1 MTRGQKPRAAHST
14 RAAPGESGPHG
25 GDPHRAGVPLP
36 DPLLPPSAP
45 LPPSPGEPLGGSG
58 DERAGLHGWIEGLT
72 GENGENGETDHID
85 DDGDGDAGEPGG
97 APHAVTADPAPERLV
112 RAPDPTQLPDQTA
125 RLAAPGARV
134 EPVLAAA
141 LSATAGAAVWV
152 LGVPAQAALPLLALP
167 LAGLLSLLPR
177 AVGGLRLPPGGRLLR
192 GLLLL
197 AAAAAAGFAEPLLVP
212 VTLLVVVA
220 TVAAYPAML
229 APAAG
234 RAVTLAGIAALAVPL
249 GGQLRDAG
257 IGASGDPLRE
267 LRAFVLTGADPVA
280 GATRLGLVG
289 GMAVVAVLGWA
300 AVVHSRTLRAAAS
313 LAESRA
319 RDVRLATAEVAR
331 AASLDALTGLPNRDA
346 LLREVTRALAQV
358 PAHERGP
365 SRRGVVVFA
374 IDRFRTLVD
383 GTGAAVAD
391 DVVHQLATRL
401 RATAATDDV
410 VARVGQHEFAVLLG
424 GETREDAA
432 TEAARGLATVLDVPV
447 TAGDRELFVTCSVG
461 VAVSVAANGTNGTG
475 SNGTAANGIG
485 TAEEL
490 LHAAEDAARAGRH
503 TTGSRIVTS
512 DHALR
517 AATADRAHLEVELR
531 DAVARRR
538 IGLAYQ
544 PVLALGTDAGHDHVV
559 AVEALARWTREDGT
573 VVPPRRFIPLAD
585 ELGLG
590 VTLGLW
596 IVDEALDRLVAW
608 RHAGYAVEQ
617 VWVNLAPSQLLDPE
631 FAHMVSARLAAR
643 AVPASSLMVE
653 VGAGTLVESEQTTS
667 TLGMLRSIGVAI
679 ALDDFG
685 RSGTSLT
692 ALRHL
697 PVTHVK
703 LDHEL
708 APDLAR
714 RGGVAYAAAT
724 LCRTLGLR
732 VIAEG
737 IETHAQLE
745 GARAAGVDAVQGFAV
760 AGLLGPQEVPPHL
773 RPARPL
779 HPA

>member
-1 MTRGQKPRAAHST
+1 MAAHST
-14 RAAPGESGPHG
+14 GAVPRPTPEPLRASVPLLPAPLLPAAVPLPPAPGEPAG
-25 GDPHRAGVPLP
+25 GL
-36 DPLLPPSAP
+36 
-45 LPPSPGEPLGGSG
+45 E
-58 DERAGLHGWIEGLT
+58 GWIE
-72 GENGENGETDHID
+72 DWVD
-85 DDGDGDAGEPGG
+85 DRREPGPASRG
-97 APHAVTADPAPERLV
+97 AASPDAASPDAASPTAPGHAV
-112 RAPDPTQLPDQTA
+112 RAADPTQLPDQTA
-125 RLAAPGARV
+125 RLAAPGHRV

-141 LSATAGAAVWV
+141 LSAAAAAAVWV
-152 LGVPAQAALPLLALP
+152 LDVPRGAALPLLALP
-167 LAGLLSLLPR
+167 VTGLLSLLSPALLPIQHR
-177 AVGGLRLPPGGRLLR
+177 VRLPRGGRLLR

-197 AAAAAAGFAEPLLVP
+197 AAAAAAGVAEPLLVP
-212 VTLLVVVA
+212 LAVLVVVA

-234 RAVTLAGIAALAVPL
+234 RAVTLGGIAALAVPL

-257 IGASGDPLRE
+257 IGTSGDPLPQ
-267 LRAFVLTGADPVA
+267 LRAFFLTAGDPVA
-280 GATRLGLVG
+280 GATRLGLAG

-300 AVVHSRTLRAAAS
+300 AAVNRRTLRAAAS

-331 AASLDALTGLPNRDA
+331 AASRDALTGLPNRDA
-346 LLREVTRALAQV
+346 LLRDVTLALSQV
-358 PAHERGP
+358 PEPSTGP
-365 SRRGVVVFA
+365 ARRGVVVFA

-383 GTGAAVAD
+383 GTGPAVAD
-391 DVVHQLATRL
+391 DVVHQLANRL
-401 RATAATDDV
+401 RATAAPDDV

-432 TEAARGLATVLDVPV
+432 TEAARDLATVLDVPV
-447 TAGDRELFVTCSVG
+447 SAGDRDLFVTCSVG
-461 VAVSVAANGTNGTG
+461 VAVAAPG
-475 SNGTAANGIG
+475 SSAHGIR
-485 TAEEL
+485 TAEDL
-490 LHAAEDAARAGRH
+490 LHAAEDAARAATH
-503 TTGSRIVTS
+503 TSGARIVTS

-517 AATADRAHLEVELR
+517 AATADRARLEVELR

-544 PVLALGTDAGHDHVV
+544 PVLALGIDAEHDHVV
-559 AVEALARWTREDGT
+559 AVEALARWTRDDGT

-590 VTLGLW
+590 VTLGLR

-653 VGAGTLVESEQTTS
+653 IGAGMLVESEQAIS
-667 TLGMLRSIGVAI
+667 TLGMLRSLGVAI

-685 RSGTSLT
+685 RAGTSLT

-697 PVTHVK
+697 PVTHAK
-703 LDHEL
+703 LDPEL

-714 RGGVAYAAAT
+714 RGGVAFAAAT

-745 GARAAGVDAVQGFAV
+745 GARAAGADAVQGFAV

>member
-1 MTRGQKPRAAHST
+1 MTRGQKPMAAHST
-14 RAAPGESGPHG
+14 GAVPRPVRA
-25 GDPHRAGVPLP
+25 PHRVGVPTMP
-36 DPLLPPSAP
+36 EPLLPPAVP
-45 LPPSPGEPLGGSG
+45 LPPAPGEPVGGL
-58 DERAGLHGWIEGLT
+58 EGWIE
-72 GENGENGETDHID
+72 DWID
-85 DDGDGDAGEPGG
+85 DAAQPDGAGSAGTP
-97 APHAVTADPAPERLV
+97 AAAVTADPAAERAV
-112 RAPDPTQLPDQTA
+112 RATDPTQLPDQTA
-125 RLAAPGARV
+125 RLAAPGHRI
-134 EPVLAAA
+134 EPVLATA
-141 LSATAGAAVWV
+141 LSAMAAAAVWV
-152 LGVPAQAALPLLALP
+152 LGVPHDAALPLLALP
-167 LAGLLSLLPR
+167 AVALLSLISLAVRGVRLPR
-177 AVGGLRLPPGGRLLR
+177 GGRLLR

-197 AAAAAAGFAEPLLVP
+197 VAAAAAGFAEPRLVP
-212 VTLLVVVA
+212 VALLVVVA
-220 TVAAYPAML
+220 TVAAYPGML

-234 RAVTLAGIAALAVPL
+234 RAVTLGGIAALAVPL
-249 GGQLRDAG
+249 GGQLHGADV
-257 IGASGDPLRE
+257 GASGDPLRE
-267 LRAFVLTGADPVA
+267 LRAFVLTGADPVT

-300 AVVHSRTLRAAAS
+300 AAVNRRTLRAAAS

-331 AASLDALTGLPNRDA
+331 AASRDALTGLPNRDA
-346 LLREVTRALAQV
+346 LLREVTLALSQAAGHATG
-358 PAHERGP
+358 PA
-365 SRRGVVVFA
+365 RRGVVVFA

-383 GTGAAVAD
+383 GTGPAVAD

-401 RATAATDDV
+401 RATASPDDV

-424 GETREDAA
+424 GETAEDAA

-447 TAGDRELFVTCSVG
+447 TAGERDLFVTCSVG
-461 VAVSVAANGTNGTG
+461 VAVAAHG
-475 SNGTAANGIG
+475 SSAHGIS
-485 TAEEL
+485 TAEDL
-490 LHAAEDAARAGRH
+490 LHAAEDAARAARH
-503 TTGSRIVTS
+503 TTGARVVTS

-544 PVLALGTDAGHDHVV
+544 PVLALGIDAEHDHVV
-559 AVEALARWTREDGT
+559 AVEALARWTRDDGT

-590 VTLGLW
+590 VTLGLR

-617 VWVNLAPSQLLDPE
+617 AWVNLAPSQLMDPE

-643 AVPASSLMVE
+643 AVPATSLMVE
-653 VGAGTLVESEQTTS
+653 IGAGTLVESEQTTS
-667 TLGMLRSIGVAI
+667 TLGMLRSLGVAI

-685 RSGTSLT
+685 RAGTSLT

-697 PVTHVK
+697 PITHVK

-714 RGGVAYAAAT
+714 RGGVAFAAAT
-724 LCRTLGLR
+724 LCRTLGMR

>member
-1 MTRGQKPRAAHST
+1 MAAHST
-14 RAAPGESGPHG
+14 GAVPRPTPQ
-25 GDPHRAGVPLP
+25 PQRAGAAMLP
-36 DPLLPPSAP
+36 EPLLPPAVP
-45 LPPSPGEPLGGSG
+45 LPPAPGEPIGGL
-58 DERAGLHGWIEGLT
+58 EGWI
-72 GENGENGETDHID
+72 D
-85 DDGDGDAGEPGG
+85 DWVDDRREP
-97 APHAVTADPAPERLV
+97 ASAAVPPPHAPERAV
-112 RAPDPTQLPDQTA
+112 RMADPTQLPDQAA
-125 RLAAPGARV
+125 RLAAPGHRV

-141 LSATAGAAVWV
+141 LSAAAAAAVWV
-152 LGVPAQAALPLLALP
+152 LDVPREAALPLLALP
-167 LAGLLSLLPR
+167 AAGLLSLLSP
-177 AVGGLRLPPGGRLLR
+177 ALPGVRLPRGGRLLR

-197 AAAAAAGFAEPLLVP
+197 AAAASAGFAEPLLVP
-212 VTLLVVVA
+212 LAVLVVVA

-229 APAAG
+229 ATAAG

-257 IGASGDPLRE
+257 IGTSGDPLPD
-267 LRAFVLTGADPVA
+267 LRAFFLTGADPVA
-280 GATRLGLVG
+280 GATRIGLVG

-300 AVVHSRTLRAAAS
+300 AAVNRRTLRAAAS

-331 AASLDALTGLPNRDA
+331 AASRDALTGLPNRDA
-346 LLREVTRALAQV
+346 LLRDVTLALSQV
-358 PAHERGP
+358 TGPGTGPA
-365 SRRGVVVFA
+365 RRGVVVFA

-401 RATAATDDV
+401 RATAAPDDV

-432 TEAARGLATVLDVPV
+432 TEAARDLATVLDVPV

-461 VAVSVAANGTNGTG
+461 VAVAAH
-475 SNGTAANGIG
+475 GIQ
-485 TAEEL
+485 TAEDL
-490 LHAAEDAARAGRH
+490 LHAAEDAARAARH
-503 TTGSRIVTS
+503 TTGARIVTS

-517 AATADRAHLEVELR
+517 AATADRARLEVELR
-531 DAVARRR
+531 DAVSRRR
-538 IGLAYQ
+538 TGLAYQ
-544 PVLALGTDAGHDHVV
+544 PVLALGIDPEHDHVV
-559 AVEALARWTREDGT
+559 AVEALARWTRDDGT

-590 VTLGLW
+590 VTLGLR

-653 VGAGTLVESEQTTS
+653 IGAGTLVESEQATS
-667 TLGMLRSIGVAI
+667 TLGMLRSLGVAI

-685 RSGTSLT
+685 RAGTSLT

-714 RGGVAYAAAT
+714 RGGVAFAAAT